1 MMNYYIVTEEVF
13 NTLTKDNISFM
24 RRSLDYTKRLISTT
38 DNVENIIT
46 KFNNVTLCSDYT
58 FDNHTDWVGDNT
70 GFEVQEIQDGGYI
83 EELDK

>member
-38 DNVENIIT
+38 DNVENIIR

-83 EELDK
+83 EELDN

>member
-46 KFNNVTLCSDYT
+46 KFNTVTLCSDYT
-58 FDNHTDWVGDNT
+58 FDNHTDWGGDNT

-83 EELDK
+83 EELDN

>member
-1 MMNYYIVTEEVF
+1 MNYYIVTEEVF
-13 NTLTKDNISFM
+13 STLTKGNISFM

-38 DNVENIIT
+38 DNVENTVI

-83 EELDK
+83 EELDN